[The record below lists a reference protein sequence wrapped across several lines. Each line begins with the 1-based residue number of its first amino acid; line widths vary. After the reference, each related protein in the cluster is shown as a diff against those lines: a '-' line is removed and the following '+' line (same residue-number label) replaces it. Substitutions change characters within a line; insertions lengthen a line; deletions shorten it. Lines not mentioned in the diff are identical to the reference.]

1 MKKPIKSWS
10 RAAWQAIIFMFAVV
24 GLGMASTTKMPTP
37 GSVNF
42 LQGQVTLDGS
52 QLPAQVSSA
61 VLEADQVL
69 QTQQGKA
76 EVLLTPGVFLRV
88 GEESAVKMISPDL
101 ANTRV
106 AVTKGSAILE
116 VDELF
121 NENNLVVLEGNTR
134 TRIEQKGLYE
144 FNANESLIR
153 VLDGKATVYEGDAGV
168 TLKKGHEVAFASD
181 EPLKAQKFDRNAVEA
196 NSLYR
201 WSQLRSEY
209 EAQANLNAAQTVV
222 VYGGWYGPGWYWAPF
237 WGYYSF
243 LPANGILYSPFG
255 WGFYSPI
262 FLRRFAYSPHVGG
275 PVLSAAQ
282 PTPRVFSTMRPMSRG
297 RG

>member
-1 MKKPIKSWS
+1 
-10 RAAWQAIIFMFAVV
+10 MFAVV
-24 GLGMASTTKMPTP
+24 SLGMASTTKMPTP

-42 LQGQVTLDGS
+42 LQGQVALDGS
-52 QLPAQVSSA
+52 QLPAQAGSA
-61 VLEADQVL
+61 VLEADQVI

-88 GEESAVKMISPDL
+88 GDQSAVKMISPDL

-121 NENNLVVLEGNTR
+121 KENNLVVLEGNTR
-134 TRIEQKGLYE
+134 TRIDQKGLYE
-144 FNANESLIR
+144 FDANQSLIR
-153 VLDGKATVYEGDAGV
+153 VLDGRAAVYEGDAEV
-168 TLKKGHEVAFASD
+168 TVKKGHEVAFAST

-196 NSLYR
+196 SSLYR

-209 EAQANLNAAQTVV
+209 EAQANLNAAQNVV

-243 LPANGILYSPFG
+243 LPASGILCSPFG

-262 FLRRFAYSPHVGG
+262 FLRRFAYSPRLGEA
-275 PVLSAAQ
+275 VLNAAQ
-282 PTPRVFSTMRPMSRG
+282 PAPRALSRMRPTSRG